1 MKGVDMDKELMKK
14 LVLVMMNETS
24 WEDKE
29 VKFKAVLSWKGYP
42 FILIN
47 ELEEEGMLQQTKKS
61 KYVYLTDEGIK
72 TAGEY
77 AKNLFYTE
85 G

>member
-1 MKGVDMDKELMKK
+1 MDRELMKK
-14 LVLVMMNETS
+14 LVLIMMNETS

-29 VKFKAVLSWKGYP
+29 VEFKAVLSWKGYP
-42 FILIN
+42 FVLIN
-47 ELEEEGMLQQTKKS
+47 ELEEEGMLKQTKKS

-77 AKNLFYTE
+77 TKNLFHTK